1 MSLVCNESGN
11 VGKNDPVLNIET
23 GTCIAPSSNRARKIT
38 SKSTTVVLKFGHR
51 DICFLIWW
59 GGKTVRK
66 EQKPISCSQ
75 EFTVSQSVKLL
86 DGNIVIRKT
95 NMISS
100 KQSRNLLFLF
110 VASIFIQSICAF
122 QSSSRAPW
130 QRILQGRG
138 MIATSKISTIS
149 CSSTRARQEEKVD
162 GETSFL
168 MKPFTTTSGEIVYV
182 VRVDFQTRIPRFY
195 TWNFKKTHSCLPK
208 FLFYQNVVPF
218 SLKEIHIKF

>member
-1 MSLVCNESGN
+1 M
-11 VGKNDPVLNIET
+11 
-23 GTCIAPSSNRARKIT
+23 R
-38 SKSTTVVLKFGHR
+38 
-51 DICFLIWW
+51 
-59 GGKTVRK
+59 GKTVRK

-138 MIATSKISTIS
+138 TIATSKISTIS

-182 VRVDFQTRIPRFY
+182 VRLDFQTSGFLDS
-195 TWNFKKTHSCLPK
+195 THETSKKLTLASPNSCSIKTLCS
-208 FLFYQNVVPF
+208 FL
-218 SLKEIHIKF
+218 